1 MYKNVK
7 YIRDVCSIQHTYLI
21 ENSLMCMMLFPV
33 TIAQIIH
40 MQGIKGCVI
49 MVHLLPSKEI
59 IVQDVSLNKIMMS
72 VCLYA
77 HVNTCM
83 YHDQYMFN
91 KYLIYTVLLYYGYK
105 LSLASIVLDQIKHRL
120 MCTCT

>member
-7 YIRDVCSIQHTYLI
+7 YIGDVCSIQHTYLI
-21 ENSLMCMMLFPV
+21 ENSLMCIMLFPV

-40 MQGIKGCVI
+40 MQGIKSCVI

-77 HVNTCM
+77 HVNS
-83 YHDQYMFN
+83 YHDRYMFN
-91 KYLIYTVLLYYGYK
+91 KYLIYWYTVLLYYGYK
-105 LSLASIVLDQIKHRL
+105 LSLASIVLNQISIG
-120 MCTCT
+120 

>member
-1 MYKNVK
+1 
-7 YIRDVCSIQHTYLI
+7 
-21 ENSLMCMMLFPV
+21 MMLFPV

-40 MQGIKGCVI
+40 MQGIKVCVI

-59 IVQDVSLNKIMMS
+59 IVQGVSLNKIMMS

-77 HVNTCM
+77 HVNM

-91 KYLIYTVLLYYGYK
+91 KYLIYRYTVLLYYGYK
-105 LSLASIVLDQIKHRL
+105 LSLASIVLNQIKHRL
-120 MCTCT
+120 MCICT

>member
-40 MQGIKGCVI
+40 MQGIKVCVI

>member
-40 MQGIKGCVI
+40 MQGIKVCVI

-59 IVQDVSLNKIMMS
+59 IVQGVSLNKIMMS

-77 HVNTCM
+77 HVNM

-91 KYLIYTVLLYYGYK
+91 KYLIYRYTVLLYYGYK
-105 LSLASIVLDQIKHRL
+105 LSLASIVLNQIKHRL
-120 MCTCT
+120 MCICT

>member
-7 YIRDVCSIQHTYLI
+7 YIRDVCSIQHTYVI

-40 MQGIKGCVI
+40 MQGIKVCVI

-77 HVNTCM
+77 HVNM

-91 KYLIYTVLLYYGYK
+91 KYLIYRYTVLLYYGYK

>member
-7 YIRDVCSIQHTYLI
+7 YIGDVCSIQHTYLI

-40 MQGIKGCVI
+40 MQGIKVCVI

-59 IVQDVSLNKIMMS
+59 IVQGVSLNKIMMS

-77 HVNTCM
+77 HVNM

-91 KYLIYTVLLYYGYK
+91 KYLIYRYTVLLYYGYK